1 MAVTYKVY
9 TIEVNGSV
17 AYIGRTID
25 IKRRQTE
32 HNRHF
37 KSGKA
42 KDFYDYL
49 RSIRFNSK
57 IELIQVAEFKSKT
70 DAKRYEM
77 FLILQDYFGVKLLK
91 QRVPQIKDF

>member
-9 TIEVNGSV
+9 TIEVNSQV
-17 AYIGRTID
+17 TYIGRTID

-37 KSGKA
+37 KTGKT
-42 KDFYDYL
+42 KELYDYL
-49 RSIRFNSK
+49 REIAFESK

-77 FLILQDYFGVKLLK
+77 FLILQDYFGVKVLK
-91 QRVPQIKDF
+91 QKVPQIKDF